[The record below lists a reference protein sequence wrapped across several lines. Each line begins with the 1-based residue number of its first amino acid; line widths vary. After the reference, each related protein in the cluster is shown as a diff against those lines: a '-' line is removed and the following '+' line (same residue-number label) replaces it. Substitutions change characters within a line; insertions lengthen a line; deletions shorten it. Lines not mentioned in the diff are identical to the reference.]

1 MKYLFLKGN
10 KCMVNKIKRYENVY
24 HEDKPGLA
32 YIAKCN
38 IKTTR
43 VLNLKHSILK
53 RLLNEYSIAQKLAI

>member
-1 MKYLFLKGN
+1 
-10 KCMVNKIKRYENVY
+10 MVNKIKRYENVY

-32 YIAKCN
+32 YITKCN

-53 RLLNEYSIAQKLAI
+53 RLL